1 MELFRLMGTI
11 AIDNTNANK
20 AINDTAKEASNAEN
34 EVSDAFSK
42 IGGVAGAAIGGAFI
56 ATIESTRE
64 YRKEMNLLESA
75 YETAGHSS
83 KAAKDTY
90 SNLNAVLGD
99 SGQAIEAAQH
109 IAKIAKSEE
118 DLSTWTDIATGVY
131 SEFGEAIPIESLAEA
146 SLETQKSG
154 EITGALVDAL
164 VWAGHSEEEFQKKL
178 DECNTEQERQKLI
191 MDTLNST
198 YKEASDTYKETNK
211 DVLEAEKA
219 NEKLA
224 DAFARI
230 GEIGEPILTAIKGKI
245 AEMMEIAIPKIE
257 DFIGKIKD
265 ASQWVKDNEQKI
277 HMWAGIIL
285 GATVAVGTFLLI
297 LNWGAIMASAANAIK
312 IVRTAILG
320 MNAAMLANPIGLIVA
335 LIAGLVVAFIYLWN
349 NCEGFRNFWLKL
361 WDKLKSASS
370 SAVSWISGKF
380 DSLKSA
386 LGKVKTR
393 FTEIQKTISD
403 KMETAKNAVKKAI
416 DKIKGFFNTTLKF
429 KGLKM
434 PSISLTMVKGKGLM
448 AKAAEVLGL
457 SGVPK
462 FSVKWNAEGAI
473 LNKPT
478 IFGKMG
484 NTYLGGGEAG
494 LEAVTPIDVLQDYIR
509 QSVKEENGHIIDA
522 LIEQNKVLMNFLERI
537 MPRQVML
544 DSGALVGELSQGI
557 DTRLGEKY
565 KYIKRGITR

>member
-11 AIDNTNANK
+11 AIDNTNANR
-20 AINDTAKEASNAEN
+20 AINDTAETASNAEN
-34 EVSDAFSK
+34 EVSDAFTK
-42 IGGVAGAAIGGAFI
+42 IGGVAGKIATGLGVAGAAIGGAFI

-64 YRKEMNLLESA
+64 YRKEMGLLESA
-75 YETAGHSS
+75 FDVAGHSS

-90 SNLNAVLGD
+90 SELNAVLGT

-109 IAKIAKSEE
+109 IAKIAKSEK

-154 EITGALVDAL
+154 ELTGALVDAL

-178 DECNTEQERQKLI
+178 DGCTTEQERQKLI

-211 DVLEAEKA
+211 DILEAEKA
-219 NEKLA
+219 NERLA

-230 GEIGEPILTAIKGKI
+230 GEIGEPILTAIKDKA
-245 AEMMEIAIPKIE
+245 AEMMEVAIPKIE
-257 DFIGKIKD
+257 SFIGKIQD
-265 ASQWVKDNEQKI
+265 ASQWVKDNGQTI
-277 HMWAGIIL
+277 QMWAGIIL
-285 GATVAVGTFLLI
+285 GATVTIGTFLLI
-297 LNWGAIMASAANAIK
+297 LNWGALMTSAANAIK

-320 MNAAMLANPIGLIVA
+320 MNAAMLANPIGLVVA
-335 LIAGLVVAFIYLWN
+335 LLAGLVVAFIYLWN

-361 WDKLKSASS
+361 WDKIKDASS

-386 LGKVKTR
+386 LDKAKTK
-393 FTEIQKTISD
+393 FNEIQKTISD
-403 KMETAKNAVKKAI
+403 KMDSAQKAVKKAI
-416 DKIKGFFNTTLKF
+416 DKIKKFFDFKWKLPSLKLPTV
-429 KGLKM
+429 G
-434 PSISLTMVKGKGLM
+434 IKGKF
-448 AKAAEVLGL
+448 
-457 SGVPK
+457 SIDPPSVPK

-473 LNKPT
+473 LDKPT
-478 IFGKMG
+478 IFGKVG

-494 LEAVTPIDVLQDYIR
+494 LEAVTPIDVLQDYVKKA
-509 QSVKEENGHIIDA
+509 VKEENGQIINA
-522 LIEQNKVLMNFLERI
+522 LIEQNKALMNFLERI

-544 DSGALVGELSQGI
+544 DSGALVGELSPAI

>member
-42 IGGVAGAAIGGAFI
+42 IGGVAGNVAKGLGVAGAAIGGAFI

-198 YKEASDTYKETNK
+198 YKEASDQAPRPKSPRRS
-211 DVLEAEKA
+211 
-219 NEKLA
+219 
-224 DAFARI
+224 AR
-230 GEIGEPILTAIKGKI
+230 
-245 AEMMEIAIPKIE
+245 
-257 DFIGKIKD
+257 
-265 ASQWVKDNEQKI
+265 
-277 HMWAGIIL
+277 
-285 GATVAVGTFLLI
+285 
-297 LNWGAIMASAANAIK
+297 
-312 IVRTAILG
+312 
-320 MNAAMLANPIGLIVA
+320 
-335 LIAGLVVAFIYLWN
+335 
-349 NCEGFRNFWLKL
+349 
-361 WDKLKSASS
+361 
-370 SAVSWISGKF
+370 
-380 DSLKSA
+380 
-386 LGKVKTR
+386 
-393 FTEIQKTISD
+393 
-403 KMETAKNAVKKAI
+403 
-416 DKIKGFFNTTLKF
+416 
-429 KGLKM
+429 
-434 PSISLTMVKGKGLM
+434 
-448 AKAAEVLGL
+448 
-457 SGVPK
+457 
-462 FSVKWNAEGAI
+462 
-473 LNKPT
+473 
-478 IFGKMG
+478 
-484 NTYLGGGEAG
+484 
-494 LEAVTPIDVLQDYIR
+494 
-509 QSVKEENGHIIDA
+509 
-522 LIEQNKVLMNFLERI
+522 
-537 MPRQVML
+537 
-544 DSGALVGELSQGI
+544 
-557 DTRLGEKY
+557 
-565 KYIKRGITR
+565 